1 MNLEK
6 TRAWLAIIL
15 GGGLIL
21 LLMAI
26 VAIDAT
32 VSILEKTRLDPE
44 ISALLSQALTGII
57 GVVAGYLAGKKE

>member
-1 MNLEK
+1 
-6 TRAWLAIIL
+6 
-15 GGGLIL
+15 
-21 LLMAI
+21 MAI